1 METKIKNHGT
11 YPLQSPPLPSPYL
24 VNPVPSWS
32 ATNRTS
38 VAYSDR
44 TTGEIPSRSP
54 SYPLQA
60 SPRQSLQHANGYF
73 SLNAEIGGP
82 VKARHEQAAPEPKPS
97 SPYPLQLPPPYKT
110 PQRHSWVLAPAETD
124 SCSSQGPRS
133 QSPVPGV
140 ASLPAVSNGTSRTN
154 TTASGAV
161 VRPSKRPVSYPFQAP
176 LPLQL
181 PQTVPTVPAQRSETT
196 AFSSGRATHEV
207 SKPRHSYPSQ
217 APPPGYL
224 SGVRPL
230 SPALRTAEPPTA
242 FASNDV
248 PFPGISQGNGS
259 LSPTSETS
267 VASSTSKVPRLP
279 RNIRAFQDGK
289 NAEVLGRTIV
299 ICLDG
304 TGDKFDSD
312 NSNIVHLV
320 SCLKKSDPSQVSYYQ
335 SGIGTYDGGGLSNG
349 ANAAL
354 DMAIGSGLG
363 VHIRDAYHF
372 LMQTYKEHD
381 RICLFGFS
389 RGAYTARCLAG
400 MIHKVGLLPAH
411 NIQQIPFA
419 YQYYKDDTETGWE
432 MSGDFKR
439 TFCMDVSVH
448 FIGVFDSVASVGFIP
463 RTLPLSSTPWNK
475 ATYFRHAMALDE
487 RRAKFKV
494 KQFETKDSTS
504 SDSQWETVAEVHENT
519 LNGQPSRRFSPDLG
533 IDKPKLDIFEKAADG
548 KPIGGNLYLMN
559 KRRQE
564 HLKKTDVLEVW
575 FTGAH
580 ADIGGGAVKNEE
592 RHKLAQIPL
601 RWMLRQCFEC
611 NTGIIF
617 KVHRLA
623 EEGLDVH
630 TLWPT
635 YTSLGVPL
643 MGPSPSMMEKHEE
656 RKFSPIT
663 RRSSVLKA
671 VDEDDPQ
678 GLHDVVLWKDE
689 RRGKMHE
696 DWVPEHVEDYF
707 DCISRINDQL
717 IDAKGW
723 WILEI
728 LPLKV
733 RVQLKDSEEWVKKVS
748 MNLGRYRAASE
759 NHPNLHW
766 TVQQRVE
773 AMGYQMHIR
782 LDRHASWNVVA

>member
-1 METKIKNHGT
+1 METKSRNHVT
-11 YPLQSPPLPSPYL
+11 YPLQSPPLPSSHL

-32 ATNRTS
+32 ATNRS
-38 VAYSDR
+38 SIAYSDR

-82 VKARHEQAAPEPKPS
+82 VEARHEEAAQEPQKPS
-97 SPYPLQLPPPYKT
+97 SPYPLQLPPPYRT
-110 PQRHSWVLAPAETD
+110 PQSVPRVLAPAKTSGTNSGHGEPWTPGSQRLSD
-124 SCSSQGPRS
+124 SYSSQGPRS
-133 QSPVPGV
+133 PISLQSNVPIQTM
-140 ASLPAVSNGTSRTN
+140 SNGTGGTNMRSADNAAKPSR
-154 TTASGAV
+154 
-161 VRPSKRPVSYPFQAP
+161 RPVSYPLHAP
-176 LPLQL
+176 LPQKS
-181 PQTVPTVPAQRSETT
+181 PQTMFTAPSTRSEGPDSTT
-196 AFSSGRATHEV
+196 FSSGRAMQEL
-207 SKPRHSYPSQ
+207 PRVRYPYPFQ
-217 APPPGYL
+217 APPPGVPQ
-224 SGVRPL
+224 G
-230 SPALRTAEPPTA
+230 
-242 FASNDV
+242 DV
-248 PFPGISQGNGS
+248 PFSPASRTIEPTAASPTRDASFKALPFDIVQGNGPFSPISGTFESSAASATSGS
-259 LSPTSETS
+259 LS
-267 VASSTSKVPRLP
+267 AVPRLP

-289 NAEVLGRTIV
+289 NVEVLGRTIV

-320 SCLKKSDPSQVSYYQ
+320 SCLKKSDPSQVTYYQ

-349 ANAAL
+349 VNAAL

-372 LMQTYKEHD
+372 LMQTYKEND

-419 YQYYKDDTETGWE
+419 YQYYKDDTEVGWE

-487 RRAKFKV
+487 RRAKFKI

-519 LNGQPSRRFSPDLG
+519 LNGQPPRRFSPDLG

-580 ADIGGGAVKNEE
+580 ADIGGGAVRNEE

-643 MGPSPSMMEKHEE
+643 LGPSPSMMEKHEE

-663 RRSSVLKA
+663 
-671 VDEDDPQ
+671 
-678 GLHDVVLWKDE
+678 
-689 RRGKMHE
+689 
-696 DWVPEHVEDYF
+696 
-707 DCISRINDQL
+707 
-717 IDAKGW
+717 
-723 WILEI
+723 
-728 LPLKV
+728 
-733 RVQLKDSEEWVKKVS
+733 
-748 MNLGRYRAASE
+748 
-759 NHPNLHW
+759 
-766 TVQQRVE
+766 
-773 AMGYQMHIR
+773 
-782 LDRHASWNVVA
+782 

>member
-1 METKIKNHGT
+1 M
-11 YPLQSPPLPSPYL
+11 
-24 VNPVPSWS
+24 PSWS
-32 ATNRTS
+32 ATNRSS

-44 TTGEIPSRSP
+44 TTGEILSRSP
-54 SYPLQA
+54 SYPLQS

-73 SLNAEIGGP
+73 SLNAEVGGYVP
-82 VKARHEQAAPEPKPS
+82 ARHERTAQEPQKPS
-97 SPYPLQLPPPYKT
+97 APYPLQLPPPYRT
-110 PQRHSWVLAPAETD
+110 PQSVPWIPAPAGTAETNLGYGRWTHGSQRLPD
-124 SCSSQGPRS
+124 SYLSQGPRS

-154 TTASGAV
+154 TTASENV

-181 PQTVPTVPAQRSETT
+181 PQAVSTTAAQRSGTSGTT
-196 AFSSGRATHEV
+196 AFSSGRAIQEAP
-207 SKPRHSYPSQ
+207 KPRHSYPSQ

-224 SGVRPL
+224 PGVRPL
-230 SPALRTAEPPTA
+230 SPVSRTSESTTA
-242 FASNDV
+242 FVSNDV
-248 PFPGISQGNGS
+248 PFQAPLLGLPQGDGS
-259 LSPTSETS
+259 FSPTSETS

-320 SCLKKSDPSQVSYYQ
+320 SCLKKSDPTQVTYYQ

-349 ANAAL
+349 VNAAL

-372 LMQTYKEHD
+372 LMQTYKEND

-432 MSGDFKR
+432 MSGEFKR

-504 SDSQWETVAEVHENT
+504 SASQWETVAEVHENT
-519 LNGQPSRRFSPDLG
+519 LNGQPSRQFSADLG
-533 IDKPKLDIFEKAADG
+533 IAMPKPDIFEKAADG

-580 ADIGGGAVKNEE
+580 ADVGGGAVKNEE

-623 EEGLDVH
+623 EEGIDVH

-643 MGPSPSMMEKHEE
+643 LGPSPSMMEKHEE
-656 RKFSPIT
+656 RKFAPIT

-678 GLHDVVLWKDE
+678 GFHDVVLWRDE

-759 NHPNLHW
+759 SRPNLHW
-766 TVQQRVE
+766 TVQQRME
-773 AMGYQMHIR
+773 AMGYKMHIR
-782 LDRHASWNVVA
+782 LDRHVSWNVVA